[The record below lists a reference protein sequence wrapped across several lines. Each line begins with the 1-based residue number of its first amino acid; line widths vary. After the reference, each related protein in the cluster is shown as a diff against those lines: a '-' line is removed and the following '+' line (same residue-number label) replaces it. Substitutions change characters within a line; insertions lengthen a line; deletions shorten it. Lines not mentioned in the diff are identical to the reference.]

1 MNELRI
7 ETEPPCNGVQR
18 VAVEGRLDAGSN
30 ADLDHA
36 LEPLLDNEDVRSVV
50 LDLGNLNY
58 INTAGI
64 RSLFRARR
72 MLAQHDCR
80 VLLVNPQ
87 PQVKKVLDV
96 VKAVPLSEVFTS
108 VEEADAY
115 FDVMQRKLVAKV
127 TNEAR
132 SESTA
137 VLR

>member
-18 VAVEGRLDAGSN
+18 VAVEGRLDAGSH
-30 ADLDHA
+30 ADLDRA
-36 LEPLLDNEDVRSVV
+36 LDPLLDNEDVRSVV

-72 MLAQHDCR
+72 MLATHHRC
-80 VLLVNPQ
+80 VLLVNPR
-87 PQVKKVLDV
+87 PQVQKVLDV
-96 VKAVPLSEVFTS
+96 VKSAPLSEVFTS

-115 FDVMQRKLVAKV
+115 FDAMQKRVIAKQV
-127 TNEAR
+127 
-132 SESTA
+132 
-137 VLR
+137 